1 MSDSYPLISTRGLY
15 MSRPDSAQTT
25 LPEAGWVRSGQT
37 AYDTGTGFW
46 LGNDLGT
53 PKFSIGN
60 SAGNKL
66 TWNGTTLSITG
77 SITATTG
84 TIGGWTIG
92 ATTITGGSV
101 TLDSTGN
108 IRAGQTA
115 YNTGTG
121 FWLGV
126 DSGTPKFSVGNSS
139 GSNLTW
145 NGTTLLLTSGLKFPA
160 SNIVDISA
168 NTSNG
173 SDTGGI
179 SIAGGGTADQNR
191 GAYLRLQ
198 GNEAS
203 ISPGEARIVSGT
215 DGDILITADNAI
227 SIQGVVGVSS
237 SVGITFGGAAAGIV
251 LNCSGGGGLYPLTST
266 VFPIG
271 STTAQWKDLFLAE
284 GGVINWDS
292 GDMTMTQAG
301 NVLTIAGGDLAISE
315 QISSLGGVSSAGTF
329 GVPVVVAVGRST
341 AQTAA
346 VGSIS
351 TFTVGASDGSFEISA
366 NVNVTTSTTH
376 NFTVD
381 CTYTDEGNTT
391 RTLTLGFTQLSGATF
406 ITAIT
411 NVTGAGPYE
420 SPVYH
425 IRCKAATAITF
436 ATVGVFTTVT
446 YNVEGIIKQVN

>member
-1 MSDSYPLISTRGLY
+1 MTDSYQLISTRDGY
-15 MSRPDSAQTT
+15 MSRPESSQTT

-92 ATTITGGSV
+92 TTTITGGSV

-121 FWLGV
+121 FWLGI
-126 DSGTPKFSVGNSS
+126 DGGTPKFSLGASAGSS
-139 GSNLTW
+139 LTW
-145 NGTTLLLTSGLKFPA
+145 DGTNLLLTDTLKFNA
-160 SNIVDISA
+160 ATATSISSNTVD
-168 NTSNG
+168 G
-173 SDTGGI
+173 SDTG
-179 SIAGGGTADQNR
+179 SIVICGGGASSPTR
-191 GAYLRLQ
+191 GAALTLL
-198 GNEAS
+198 GNEATGNATLS
-203 ISPGEARIVSGT
+203 SGIGGTITLSSKTTIALNADSGAITITPSGT
-215 DGDILITADNAI
+215 NAVYPATDNAN
-227 SIQGVVGVSS
+227 SLG
-237 SVGITFGGAAAGIV
+237 
-251 LNCSGGGGLYPLTST
+251 
-266 VFPIG
+266 
-271 STTAQWKDLFLAE
+271 TTANQWSDLFLGE
-284 GGVINWDS
+284 GGVINWDN
-292 GDMTMTQAG
+292 GDMTLTQVG

-341 AQTAA
+341 AQTGA
-346 VGSIS
+346 VGSVS
-351 TFTVGASDGSFEISA
+351 TVTVGGSDGTFEISA

-381 CTYTDEGNTT
+381 CTYTDEGNTA

-411 NVTGAGPYE
+411 NLTGAGPYE

-425 IRCKAATAITF
+425 IRCKAGTAITF

-446 YNVEGIIKQVN
+446 YNAEGVIKQTN